1 MQTKEN
7 ILKTALELFLK
18 KGYEKTSMN
27 EIAGMVGISKPAVYH
42 HFKSKEE
49 LAINVIDYFE
59 QKVTAW
65 NREQTR
71 NLQTFPE
78 FLHFFISS
86 IPIFRKI
93 EDVILDKATGNE
105 ISMGFNDLILALSKQ
120 NETVKNKI
128 NTIFHKTQNAL
139 KTRIENAQNYN
150 LIRSDLDAETIAVI
164 IHSII
169 EGMGM
174 ISNFEDEEQ
183 TEIYQNIYDELMK
196 ILS

>member
-86 IPIFRKI
+86 IPTFRKI

-128 NTIFHKTQNAL
+128 NTIFHNTQNAL

>member
-71 NLQTFPE
+71 NLLTFPE
-78 FLHFFISS
+78 FLHFYISS

-128 NTIFHKTQNAL
+128 NTIFHNTQNAL

>member
-1 MQTKEN
+1 MQTREN

-27 EIAGMVGISKPAVYH
+27 EIAGNVGITKPAVYH

-65 NREQTR
+65 NREQTK

-78 FLHFFISS
+78 FLHFFITS

-93 EDVILDKATGNE
+93 EDVILDKSMSNE
-105 ISMGFNDLILALSKQ
+105 ISMGFNDLILSLSKQ

-128 NTIFHKTQNAL
+128 NTIFHNTQNAL
-139 KTRIENAQNYN
+139 KIRIENAQNNN
-150 LIRSDLDAETIAVI
+150 LIRSDLNAGTVAII

-174 ISNFEDEEQ
+174 IGNFEEEEQ
-183 TEIYQNIYDELMK
+183 VEIYQKIYDELMK
-196 ILS
+196 ILR